1 MNCLKSKTFRYS
13 FFGLTLA
20 VVVTMLA
27 SGSAWA
33 ADIGPLP
40 KLKADAAKAELGKKL
55 FFDPRLSGDSAISCA
70 SCHDP
75 KEGWTK
81 NVAVGEA
88 YPGSK
93 HFRNA
98 PTLLNT
104 AHKKKLGIPWHW
116 DGRIATSLNDM
127 TRDQITDTY
136 VMNMDMRIMQER
148 LKQVPMY
155 VELFKKAFGK
165 EPSNGLVRKAI
176 PEFLKTVVSKNVPFD
191 MGKLS
196 ADAKMGMKLF
206 KGKAG
211 CINCHNGPM
220 FSDGKPHNTGVP
232 ENPEVFKNPQR
243 HVTYLTFMYGLGVEN
258 RLNWRRD
265 VGYFTISHNEK
276 DLGKFVTPTLRELKY
291 TAPYMHNG
299 MVKSLDDVI
308 EFYNN
313 GGGKD
318 RPGLKDSAMK
328 PLNLSMGEKKALKA
342 FLLSLSGDDPTMDG
356 GKPDLSYPAIANW
369 YETKN

>member
-1 MNCLKSKTFRYS
+1 MKFFTNKIYNYS
-13 FFGLTLA
+13 TILMVLVVA
-20 VVVTMLA
+20 VLFTSVQSQA
-27 SGSAWA
+27 S
-33 ADIGPLP
+33 DIGPLP
-40 KLKADAAKAELGKKL
+40 KLKIDAVKAKLGKAL
-55 FFDPRLSGDSAISCA
+55 FFDPRLSGDSAISCGT
-70 SCHDP
+70 CHDP

-81 NVAVGEA
+81 HVAVGDA

-98 PTLLNT
+98 PTILNT
-104 AHKKKLGIPWHW
+104 AYKKTLGIPWHW
-116 DGRIATSLNDM
+116 DGRIGTSLNDM

-155 VELFKKAFGK
+155 VKLFKQAYGK

-191 MGKLS
+191 KGTLS
-196 ADAKMGMKLF
+196 PEQKQGMELF

-211 CINCHNGPM
+211 CISCHNGPM
-220 FSDGKPHNTGVP
+220 FSDGLPHNTGVP
-232 ENPEVFKNPQR
+232 ENADIFKNPQR
-243 HVTYLTFMYGLGVEN
+243 HVTYLTFMYGLGVQN

-265 VGYFTISHNEK
+265 VGYFTVSHNEN
-276 DLGKFVTPTLRELKY
+276 DLGKFITPTLRELKY

-299 MVKSLDDVI
+299 MIGTLEDVI
-308 EFYNN
+308 EFYNK

-328 PLNLSMGEKKALKA
+328 PLKLTKSEKKALKT
-342 FLLSLSGDDPTMDG
+342 FLLSLSGDNPSIYV
-356 GKPDLSYPAIANW
+356 GKPDLSYPVIANW
-369 YETKN
+369 YKTKN